1 MGCPVIPPTAA
12 GFQVVAFGTGN
23 VSTRGGV
30 SSTGRVVHDSHAV
43 VAARRSL
50 MRSVATVTRLL
61 PAWLQFLFFMEGEK
75 PSGPSRVV
83 SLCRQVPVPA
93 PADVFQPNGGT
104 QSQVDLPAERG
115 QRPPRPEERRGLSPL
130 HQPAAKGC
138 CSDALEAVSVV
149 KSSGIGCARQGKKK
163 RRNLGNFH
171 NKRPYFYILYGHT
184 HRQERLLWATG
195 REIKSIE

>member
-1 MGCPVIPPTAA
+1 M
-12 GFQVVAFGTGN
+12 AFGTGN

-30 SSTGRVVHDSHAV
+30 SSTGRIVHDSHAV

-50 MRSVATVTRLL
+50 MRSVATCLASI
-61 PAWLQFLFFMEGEK
+61 PFFHGRRK
-75 PSGPSRVV
+75 TKRSIKSGV
-83 SLCRQVPVPA
+83 LCRQVPVPA

-149 KSSGIGCARQGKKK
+149 KSSGIGCERQGKKK
-163 RRNLGNFH
+163 EEIWAIFTIKDH
-171 NKRPYFYILYGHT
+171 IFIYYMDT
-184 HRQERLLWATG
+184 HTG
-195 REIKSIE
+195 RRDCSGQQEEK